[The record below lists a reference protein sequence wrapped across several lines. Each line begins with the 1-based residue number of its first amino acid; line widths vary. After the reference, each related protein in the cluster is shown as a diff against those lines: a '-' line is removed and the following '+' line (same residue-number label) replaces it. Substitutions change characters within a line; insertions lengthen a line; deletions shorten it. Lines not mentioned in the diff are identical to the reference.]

1 MGQQLT
7 MPAGFR
13 TVSKVFAIWLV
24 LLILLP
30 FTAPWPT
37 CELGDLKGNQ
47 ASHEG
52 LAKTK
57 LSPDDT
63 LVPLTES
70 ASHQRGVN
78 SGRVHAPAPD
88 TQVTMSSLRHAIL
101 RI

>member
-1 MGQQLT
+1 
-7 MPAGFR
+7 MPPGLR
-13 TVSKVFAIWLV
+13 TISKVFAIRLV

-52 LAKTK
+52 LGKTK
-57 LSPDDT
+57 LSPDET

-70 ASHQRGVN
+70 ASLQQRAK
-78 SGRVHAPAPD
+78 SGRVHAPTTD
-88 TQVTMSSLRHAIL
+88 TQVVVSSLRYAIL